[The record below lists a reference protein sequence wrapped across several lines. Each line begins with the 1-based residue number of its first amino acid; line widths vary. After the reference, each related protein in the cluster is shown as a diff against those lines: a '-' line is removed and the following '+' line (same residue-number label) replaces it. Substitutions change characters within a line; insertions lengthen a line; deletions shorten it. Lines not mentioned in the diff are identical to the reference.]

1 MTYTYKSIRLH
12 RDTKIF
18 LRDYSML
25 FPFYF
30 DFHIASEVRTSA
42 IDTRIL
48 PSEIVADINRDK
60 SEEVWSKRTY
70 LELFTSNPVQ
80 LWYTRVNTDIPEAY
94 SGYGNVISWTDDTG
108 FHCSC
113 ETTLMSLSTMIYIFF
128 GRCGFIKLCGFSC
141 IKRCIDIEYLVGQ
154 NEKGKKRA
162 RERERLVF

>member
-1 MTYTYKSIRLH
+1 
-12 RDTKIF
+12 
-18 LRDYSML
+18 ML

-30 DFHIASEVRTSA
+30 NFHIASEVRTSA

-94 SGYGNVISWTDDTG
+94 SGYGDVISWTDDTG
-108 FHCSC
+108 FRGATALVKLPLCRFPRWFIY
-113 ETTLMSLSTMIYIFF
+113 SLDVAVSLNFAVSRVLNVVSILNTWLDKM
-128 GRCGFIKLCGFSC
+128 K
-141 IKRCIDIEYLVGQ
+141 K
-154 NEKGKKRA
+154 EKKE
-162 RERERLVF
+162 RERERD

>member
-80 LWYTRVNTDIPEAY
+80 LWYTRVNQQTSPRRIVA
-94 SGYGNVISWTDDTG
+94 TG
-108 FHCSC
+108 TSYPGPMTPDFAGP
-113 ETTLMSLSTMIYIFF
+113 LL
-128 GRCGFIKLCGFSC
+128 L
-141 IKRCIDIEYLVGQ
+141 
-154 NEKGKKRA
+154 
-162 RERERLVF
+162 